1 MMTKKLLPERSIG
14 KSGGDLF
21 SKPKD
26 LTVIMIPFER
36 FSSVPKAVDRLYR
49 SIDVPFNLIVIEGNS
64 PESVRHSLEKR
75 RRRHNNITIIYS
87 EHQVSIGSAINLATP
102 HLNTPYAF
110 IMDADVRVP
119 RASMPHMLRCAKD
132 NQHGIVCPD
141 NYVVPHEIDIR
152 SDEGILGRKII
163 KSFGVRTCFLISQEA
178 IQKLGKFDEIMTPC
192 TAGIDIRMAADAC
205 GVSVCTDA
213 AMSMESD
220 QEEQLIWPIDASFH
234 SFQWNQE
241 RVNQSFEN
249 LEKKWGISLR
259 MQDYSVWLNQK
270 KQDLNESRS
279 FLFLWTWLA
288 SKLKSQAYRRQT
300 ARSEGYYFSKVA

>member
-14 KSGGDLF
+14 RSGGDLF

-26 LTVIMIPFER
+26 LTVVMIPFER
-36 FSSVPKAVDRLYR
+36 FSSVAKAVDRLYR
-49 SIDVPFNLIVIEGNS
+49 SIDVPFNLIVIEGNA

-75 RRRHNNITIIYS
+75 RRRHRNMTIIYS
-87 EHQVSIGSAINLATP
+87 EHQVSIGGAINLATP

-110 IMDADVRVP
+110 IMDADVRVS
-119 RASMPHMLRCAKD
+119 RGSMPRMLRCAKD

-141 NYVVPHEIDIR
+141 NYVVPHEIDVR
-152 SDEGILGRKII
+152 SNEGIVGRKII
-163 KSFGVRTCFLISQEA
+163 QSFGVRTCFLIAQEA
-178 IQKLGKFDEIMTPC
+178 IKKLGKFDETMTPC

-205 GVSVCTDA
+205 GVSICTNGEI
-213 AMSMESD
+213 SMERD

-234 SFQWNQE
+234 SFQWSQE

-249 LEKKWGISLR
+249 LEKKWGISLQ
-259 MQDYSVWLNQK
+259 MQNYSAWLSQK
-270 KQDLNESRS
+270 RQDSNESRS

-288 SKLKSQAYRRQT
+288 SKLKSQAYRRQI
-300 ARSEGYYFSKVA
+300 ARSEGYYFSKAA